1 MCEVAPRCT
10 AACIKGGRSCP
21 ECIGCTVAAAGSAVG
36 AVAAG
41 AGAGMLKDCWKNSMI
56 CCKSSKDLATE
67 AICCDDDGKKKKNPG
82 GQCING
88 G

>member
-1 MCEVAPRCT
+1 
-10 AACIKGGRSCP
+10 
-21 ECIGCTVAAAGSAVG
+21 
-36 AVAAG
+36 
-41 AGAGMLKDCWKNSMI
+41 MI